1 MHLVGLELTTS
12 PPIALFYEE
21 VLFELELTG
30 KNHFHVTK
38 YRQVNAMV
46 PEDILKW
53 GGTWSGKRD
62 IGLLKRV
69 HAFRSKMLENHHLF
83 FDKV

>member
-30 KNHFHVTK
+30 KNHFHITE
-38 YRQVNAMV
+38 YRQVNATV

-53 GGTWSGKRD
+53 GALGVERE
-62 IGLLKRV
+62 I
-69 HAFRSKMLENHHLF
+69 
-83 FDKV
+83 